1 MTEQQFTADYEA
13 PEADAA
19 EQSMQ
24 VDELDEQG
32 DEQERGAAASAQAP
46 GEPALELPWEADP
59 ADAVEQ
65 AVPVPVDEDE
75 YR

>member
-1 MTEQQFTADYEA
+1 MAEQQFTDEYEA
-13 PEADAA
+13 AEADAA
-19 EQSMQ
+19 EQSLP
-24 VDELDEQG
+24 VEELDG
-32 DEQERGAAASAQAP
+32 DEGRDPEAAAGAP
-46 GEPALELPWEADP
+46 GEPELELPWEADT

>member
-1 MTEQQFTADYEA
+1 MTERFTDEYGA

-19 EQSMQ
+19 EQSLP
-24 VDELDEQG
+24 VDDAQDE
-32 DEQERGAAASAQAP
+32 DHERGAQATAQAP
-46 GEPALELPWEADP
+46 GESELELPWEADP
-59 ADAVEQ
+59 ADAAEQ

>member
-1 MTEQQFTADYEA
+1 MADQEFSDELEA

-19 EQSMQ
+19 EQAQ
-24 VDELDEQG
+24 ALD
-32 DEQERGAAASAQAP
+32 DRDAAAAAERSGGP
-46 GEPALELPWEADP
+46 KPVPWEADP
-59 ADAVEQ
+59 ADAAEQ

>member
-1 MTEQQFTADYEA
+1 MADQDFPEGLEA

-19 EQSMQ
+19 EQAQ
-24 VDELDEQG
+24 TLDDAESAV
-32 DEQERGAAASAQAP
+32 EPPAGAAP
-46 GEPALELPWEADP
+46 LPWEADP
-59 ADAVEQ
+59 ADAAEQ

>member
-1 MTEQQFTADYEA
+1 MTEQQFTDEYEA

-19 EQSMQ
+19 EQSLP
-24 VDELDEQG
+24 VDEDG
-32 DEQERGAAASAQAP
+32 DETERARTVARPEPEAP
-46 GEPALELPWEADP
+46 MEADP
-59 ADAVEQ
+59 ADAAEQ